1 VTLPS
6 ALSEEFDDLR
16 HFLLGM
22 TDRMD
27 ADPDLGLET
36 VRDMLEG
43 EHALT
48 AEPTGVTYA
57 EVVAGAGVKEVSRC
71 GRPHPTCRYIHP
83 SLHPFRSVRHCSD
96 EIAKD
101 RHRRFLA

>member
-6 ALSEEFDDLR
+6 ALSKESDDLR

-22 TDRMD
+22 TDRMA
-27 ADPDLGLET
+27 ADPDMDLET

-43 EHALT
+43 EHALA

-57 EVVAGAGVKEVSRC
+57 EVVAGA
-71 GRPHPTCRYIHP
+71 RPLRAGDGAP
-83 SLHPFRSVRHCSD
+83 L
-96 EIAKD
+96 
-101 RHRRFLA
+101 